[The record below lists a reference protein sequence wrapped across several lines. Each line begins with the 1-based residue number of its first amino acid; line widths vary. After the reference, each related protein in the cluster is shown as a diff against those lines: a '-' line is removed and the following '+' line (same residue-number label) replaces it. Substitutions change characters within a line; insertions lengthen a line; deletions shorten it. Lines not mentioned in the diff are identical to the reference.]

1 MCIRRRPSL
10 AQVQRATVRI
20 DSSSRLLF
28 VTALTAV
35 LSGCSDDAQRSS
47 ESPFVAA
54 APTEPASDAGPSGTF
69 AADKADGGGGD
80 AGAAPKTVF
89 YANTD
94 TTLYQLDPDDL
105 LKPMVKIGDFDCVGP
120 GAATSVMTDIAVD
133 KSGKVYGVSPSAA
146 WPLEI
151 KNGIVHCE
159 TKWPLAFGTHF
170 NGLTFAPENTV
181 EADEVL
187 VGGNATGQLY
197 RIDKGTGVATQIGT
211 LGTDAKTGLAWTVS
225 GDMVFLANGGNPV
238 GFATVR
244 TCSSPP
250 SGCTSTDTLLEID
263 VKALKPG
270 TQSVAK
276 SVRGVVNRG
285 PSCSNT
291 ASPGSF
297 GSMFG
302 IVAYRDKVFGFS
314 RHGDFIQIDNNVG
327 SGCLVW
333 SRAPDIQFAGAGIT
347 TIAPVIAPPAV
358 K

>member
-1 MCIRRRPSL
+1 MN
-10 AQVQRATVRI
+10 
-20 DSSSRLLF
+20 SRLLF
-28 VTALTAV
+28 LSALTLTTVVAA
-35 LSGCSDDAQRSS
+35 CSDDSRTSS
-47 ESPFVAA
+47 DSPFVAA
-54 APTEPASDAGPSGTF
+54 APTEPAPDAAPSGTF
-69 AADKADGGGGD
+69 AADKVDAGGDDGGP
-80 AGAAPKTVF
+80 APKTVF

-120 GAATSVMTDIAVD
+120 SAATTVMTDIAVD
-133 KSGKVYGVSPSAA
+133 KTGKVYGVSPSAA

-151 KNGIVHCE
+151 KNGSVHCE
-159 TKWPLAFGTHF
+159 AKWPLAYGTHF

-197 RIDKGTGVATQIGT
+197 RIDKGTGAATQIGT
-211 LGTDAKTGLAWTVS
+211 LGTDPVTGLPWTVS
-225 GDMVFLANGGNPV
+225 GDMVFLANSGNPV

-250 SGCTSTDTLLEID
+250 SGCTTKDTLLEID

-285 PSCSNT
+285 ATCSNT

-302 IVAYRDKVFGFS
+302 IVAYQDKVYGFS

-327 SGCLVW
+327 AGCLVW
-333 SRAPDIQFAGAGIT
+333 SRAPEIQFAGAGIT
-347 TIAPVIAPPAV
+347 TVAPVIAPPAV